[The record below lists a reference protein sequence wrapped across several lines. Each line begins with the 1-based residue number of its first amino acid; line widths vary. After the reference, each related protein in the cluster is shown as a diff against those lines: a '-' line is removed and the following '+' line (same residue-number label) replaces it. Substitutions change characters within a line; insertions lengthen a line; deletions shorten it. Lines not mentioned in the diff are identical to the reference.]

1 MNKNGWGLRAEL
13 GFLLLFLIC
22 LLVSTIWLHRLGIFG
37 SGDGEVKSIEL
48 VNKADYAEME
58 SKLLNAS
65 IDYYKDFY
73 PHGSNDTV
81 IVTIDTLKNNGYIEP
96 LYDKFG
102 RECKGYTKI
111 LKTGTAVSYIRCAVY
126 KSTGYNEDY
135 E

>member
-37 SGDGEVKSIEL
+37 TGEVKSIEL
-48 VNKADYAEME
+48 VDKEDYATME
-58 SKLLNAS
+58 HKLLEAS
-65 IDYYKDFY
+65 LDYYKDTY
-73 PHGSNDTV
+73 SNGSNDTV
-81 IVTIDTLKNNGYIEP
+81 IVTVETLKNHGYISP

-126 KSTGYNEDY
+126 KSTGYSEDY

>member
-22 LLVSTIWLHRLGIFG
+22 LLVATIGLHKLGIFG
-37 SGDGEVKSIEL
+37 NGEESGTIEL
-48 VNKADYAEME
+48 VDK
-58 SKLLNAS
+58 S
-65 IDYYKDFY
+65 DYYDLEAKLNEASVNYYNSNY
-73 PHGSNDTV
+73 PHGTSDTV
-81 IVTIDTLKNNGYIEP
+81 IVTVDTLKNNGYLTP

-111 LKTGTAVSYIRCAVY
+111 LKTGTFVSYIRCTVY
-126 KSTGYNEDY
+126 KTTGYSEEY

>member
-22 LLVSTIWLHRLGIFG
+22 LLIATIGLHKLGIFG
-37 SGDGEVKSIEL
+37 EGEGEIKSIEL
-48 VNKADYAEME
+48 VNKADYADLENE
-58 SKLLNAS
+58 LVNAA
-65 IDYYKDFY
+65 IRYYKSAY
-73 PHGSNDTV
+73 PNGSSDTV
-81 IVTIDTLKNNGYIEP
+81 IVTTDTLKSNGYLSP

-111 LKTGTAVSYIRCAVY
+111 LRTGTAVSYIRCAVY
-126 KSTGYNEDY
+126 KSTGYNEEY

>member
-22 LLVSTIWLHRLGIFG
+22 LLIATIGLHKLGIFG
-37 SGDGEVKSIEL
+37 DGEGEIKSIEL
-48 VNKADYAEME
+48 VNKADYADLENE
-58 SKLLNAS
+58 LVNAAVR
-65 IDYYKDFY
+65 YYKNAY
-73 PHGSNDTV
+73 PNGTSDTL
-81 IVTIDTLKNNGYIEP
+81 IVTTDTLKSNGYLSP

-111 LKTGTAVSYIRCAVY
+111 LRTGTAVSYIRCAVY
-126 KSTGYNEDY
+126 KSTGYNEEY